1 VADPLRVLVV
11 DDNRDVLHVVSKLL
25 KLGGHTVATALD
37 GSTGV
42 ELAREFHPDL
52 VLCDIGLPGE
62 MNGYKVA
69 EALRADPAT
78 RWTRLVAV
86 TGFGQDEDRRRAIE
100 AGFDRHMTK
109 PVGYADLVTLIA
121 DMDQN

>member
-1 VADPLRVLVV
+1 
-11 DDNRDVLHVVSKLL
+11 L
-25 KLGGHTVATALD
+25 KLRGHTVAVAND

-42 ELAREFHPDL
+42 AMAHDFQPDI

-78 RWTRLVAV
+78 RWARLVAV
-86 TGFGQDEDRRRAIE
+86 TGFGQDEDRRRALA

-121 DMDQN
+121 DMDQQS